1 MNSDFGKALFSSYE
15 EALRVSN
22 SLVKKHKRGFNVYK
36 IGSNWAIGGVHTKKI
51 HNVKSFN
58 ELKEIYDSLAMID
71 SNDLVDD
78 YFKDI
83 EENSKKDDSLIC
95 GEADAWILDSCEIKQ
110 GFDIGFNNGNSYL
123 CLKVI
128 RGDDFLIL
136 KMGGKFS
143 KYIPLLMKQC
153 SMLRSK
159 NVIWYT
165 WNSRFKE
172 TNWSS
177 SEWFYRI
184 EEQLVKV

>member
-51 HNVKSFN
+51 HKVKSFN

-83 EENSKKDDSLIC
+83 ALLTTNIKKLQNSDLIEFNVIIYSKSFSKKKLYYM
-95 GEADAWILDSCEIKQ
+95 
-110 GFDIGFNNGNSYL
+110 N
-123 CLKVI
+123 
-128 RGDDFLIL
+128 
-136 KMGGKFS
+136 
-143 KYIPLLMKQC
+143 
-153 SMLRSK
+153 
-159 NVIWYT
+159 
-165 WNSRFKE
+165 
-172 TNWSS
+172 
-177 SEWFYRI
+177 
-184 EEQLVKV
+184 